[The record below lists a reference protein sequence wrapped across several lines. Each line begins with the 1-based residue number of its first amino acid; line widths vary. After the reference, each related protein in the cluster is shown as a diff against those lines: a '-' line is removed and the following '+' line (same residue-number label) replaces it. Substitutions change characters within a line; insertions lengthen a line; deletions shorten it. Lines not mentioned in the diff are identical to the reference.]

1 MVRAEPTNNRT
12 AGIDTNHSTMFT
24 LLLELNVL
32 CEQRWMQFELQNS
45 PSRVFAFGVENKHYH
60 LANLWN
66 RITTEIFG
74 VFWIITLKQKTFF
87 SPIQSWSSNFQKN
100 CSPIQSWFGQNWI
113 QSWSS
118 PVLRHPLI
126 LMCFFWGF
134 PYCAPRKRRFH
145 VLYCKCSV
153 LIYKCMVQYYQVC
166 WCNNVALHLC
176 HIHNYYKNQNVKV
189 EYYQVC
195 WCNNVAVHFCHI
207 IMAFIRII

>member
-100 CSPIQSWFGQNWI
+100 CSPIQTCSAKIGFSPDLVLSSGI
-113 QSWSS
+113 HWSS
-118 PVLRHPLI
+118 CVSFGVFPIVRLAKDAF
-126 LMCFFWGF
+126 MCFT
-134 PYCAPRKRRFH
+134 A
-145 VLYCKCSV
+145 S
-153 LIYKCMVQYYQVC
+153 
-166 WCNNVALHLC
+166 
-176 HIHNYYKNQNVKV
+176 
-189 EYYQVC
+189 
-195 WCNNVAVHFCHI
+195 AVF
-207 IMAFIRII
+207 